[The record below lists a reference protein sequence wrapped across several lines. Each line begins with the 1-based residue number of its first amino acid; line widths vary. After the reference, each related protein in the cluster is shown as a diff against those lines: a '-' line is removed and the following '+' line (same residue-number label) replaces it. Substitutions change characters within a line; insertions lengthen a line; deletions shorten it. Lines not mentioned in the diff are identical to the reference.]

1 MLGASHCQRLLC
13 LTHEMGRV
21 MSTGR
26 VLVRIRGNMNKGPDK
41 ERCSEMQPSREY
53 IGKSL
58 RFVAGGKDILT

>member
-1 MLGASHCQRLLC
+1 
-13 LTHEMGRV
+13 

-26 VLVRIRGNMNKGPDK
+26 VLVRIRGNINKGPDK